1 MNRWFSAAGGL
12 GFVGVLGLVLVAALL
27 AIDIDGRP
35 ALQPE
40 AQGVWA
46 QHSTHAPLTQTA
58 QHFTVEASGLIPMPD
73 NTPAAHAS
81 NLLPMPSQHSQVMW
95 AFWFAGTRESA
106 PDVQVA
112 ASAFDRASQAWTP
125 SRWVVNRESTGISL
139 GFAKRRL
146 GNPVPWRDAS
156 GRVHLFVVATGLG
169 GWAAGRVLHLQ
180 SKAPVDSELLNE
192 VEFEPLRVLPLAWG
206 WNISHLVRAMPL
218 VLADGGMVLPVY
230 FELSSKYPVALRF
243 DALGNFRGMVRM
255 SQERK
260 VLQPT
265 LLMQSPTQ
273 WLALMRD
280 SSSFGRVQASQTQD
294 AGRSWTDLPMLSLHN
309 ADNSLAGL
317 SLSATQHVLVHNP
330 QTQGRHE
337 LDLSVSADGLLWQE
351 ILTLVKG
358 SEKGDEKGGVADEFS
373 YPSVV
378 WQDQH
383 LWVSYTYK
391 RQAIAWQRLL
401 VKETKAP

>member
-1 MNRWFSAAGGL
+1 LNRWFRAVWSLGYVGIL
-12 GFVGVLGLVLVAALL
+12 GFFLVAALL
-27 AIDIDGRP
+27 AVDISGRP
-35 ALQPE
+35 EPLPV

-46 QHSTHAPLTQTA
+46 DRPAQAA
-58 QHFTVEASGLIPMPD
+58 QHFSVEASGLIPMPD

-81 NLLPMPSQHSQVMW
+81 NLLPLPSTHSQAIW

-106 PDVQVA
+106 PDVRVA

-125 SRWVVNRESTGISL
+125 TRWVVNRESTGAAL

-146 GNPVPWRDAS
+146 GNPVPWRDAA

-180 SKAPVDSELLNE
+180 SKAPVATELLNE

-218 VLADGGMVLPVY
+218 PLADGGMVLPVY

-243 DALGNFRGMVRM
+243 DAQGGFRGMVRM
-255 SQERK
+255 SQERE

-280 SSSFGRVQASQTQD
+280 SSRDRLVHASQTQD
-294 AGRSWTDLPMLSLHN
+294 AGRSWVDLPELSLHN

-330 QTQGRHE
+330 QALGRNE
-337 LDLSVSADGLLWQE
+337 LDLSVSADGLQWQE
-351 ILTLVKG
+351 ALTLVKG
-358 SEKGDEKGGVADEFS
+358 GEKGDEKSGAADEYS

-391 RQAIAWQRLL
+391 RQAIAWQRLAP
-401 VKETKAP
+401 KEIKEP

>member
-1 MNRWFSAAGGL
+1 
-12 GFVGVLGLVLVAALL
+12 
-27 AIDIDGRP
+27 
-35 ALQPE
+35 
-40 AQGVWA
+40 
-46 QHSTHAPLTQTA
+46 
-58 QHFTVEASGLIPMPD
+58 
-73 NTPAAHAS
+73 
-81 NLLPMPSQHSQVMW
+81 
-95 AFWFAGTRESA
+95 
-106 PDVQVA
+106 
-112 ASAFDRASQAWTP
+112 
-125 SRWVVNRESTGISL
+125 
-139 GFAKRRL
+139 
-146 GNPVPWRDAS
+146 
-156 GRVHLFVVATGLG
+156 
-169 GWAAGRVLHLQ
+169 
-180 SKAPVDSELLNE
+180 
-192 VEFEPLRVLPLAWG
+192 
-206 WNISHLVRAMPL
+206 MPL

-337 LDLSVSADGLLWQE
+337 LDLSVSADGLQWQE
-351 ILTLVKG
+351 ILTLV
-358 SEKGDEKGGVADEFS
+358 KGGVADEFS

-401 VKETKAP
+401 VKEIKAP

>member
-1 MNRWFSAAGGL
+1 LNRWFRAARGWGYQRAL
-12 GFVGVLGLVLVAALL
+12 GVVVVAALL
-27 AIDIDGRP
+27 AFDLKGRP
-35 ALQPE
+35 DSLPE
-40 AQGVWA
+40 ARGVWA
-46 QHSTHAPLTQTA
+46 GRAQPDAPELTSSR
-58 QHFTVEASGLIPMPD
+58 FIVESSGLIPMPD
-73 NTPAAHAS
+73 HTPAAHAS
-81 NLLPMPSQHSQVMW
+81 NLMPMPSQHPQALW

-125 SRWVVNRESTGISL
+125 SRWVVNRESTGSKL

-146 GNPVPWRDAS
+146 GNPVPWHDAT

-180 SKAPVDSELLNE
+180 SKAPVASELLNE

-218 VLADGGMVLPVY
+218 RLADGGMVLPVY

-243 DALGNFRGMVRM
+243 DAQGAFRGMVRM
-255 SQERK
+255 SQGRK

-280 SSSFGRVQASQTQD
+280 SSGFGRVQVSQTQD

-317 SLSATQHVLVHNP
+317 SLSATQQVLVHNP
-330 QTQGRHE
+330 QAVGRNE
-337 LDLSVSADGLLWQE
+337 LDLSVSADGLRWQE
-351 ILTLVKG
+351 ALTLVKG
-358 SEKGDEKGGVADEFS
+358 DAKSDEYS

-383 LWVSYTYK
+383 LWVSYTFK
-391 RQAIAWQRLL
+391 RQAIAWQRL
-401 VKETKAP
+401 VPKEIKEP